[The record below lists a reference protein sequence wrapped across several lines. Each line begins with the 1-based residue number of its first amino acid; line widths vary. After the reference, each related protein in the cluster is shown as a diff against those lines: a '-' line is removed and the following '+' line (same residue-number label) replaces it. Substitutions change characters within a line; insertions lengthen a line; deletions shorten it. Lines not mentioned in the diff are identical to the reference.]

1 MPKKRPQKKQEPQP
15 EPLILV
21 EEEFFYTALILANHG
36 AKGAKDDDEDDEDD
50 DDNEV
55 NTEYFIELLVYTLF
69 NVETLGD
76 MFVEKALF
84 NILAALYGATSS
96 VTILYSEVRNWKFRS
111 CTIEPCLSQ
120 CGICVACENFMS
132 ESHLAVGDWDTFEQ
146 EYKIAYSNAYR
157 CKGRYHKF
165 SGKPCSNIAVDG
177 YLYCDSCVKNTD
189 YMVCL
194 MNKNTY
200 QVEIFVPLNRQ
211 NILRPPAPW
220 IPILPPCK
228 PQD

>member
-1 MPKKRPQKKQEPQP
+1 MLPFMPKKRRQKKQEPQP
-15 EPLILV
+15 KPEMLV
-21 EEEFFYTALILANHG
+21 ESQFLCAAMRLANH
-36 AKGAKDDDEDDEDD
+36 GAKDDDEDD
-50 DDNEV
+50 DDNEI

-96 VTILYSEVRNWKFRS
+96 VITLYSEVRNWKFRS
-111 CTIEPCLSQ
+111 CTIEPCFSQ
-120 CGICVACENFMS
+120 CGICVTCENFMS
-132 ESHLAVGDWDTFEQ
+132 ESHLAVGDWDIFEQ
-146 EYKIAYSNAYR
+146 EYKIAYNDAYV
-157 CKGRYHKF
+157 CKGRYHKI
-165 SGKPCSNIAVDG
+165 PVICSNIAVDG

-189 YMVCL
+189 CLVYL
-194 MNKNTY
+194 MNKDTY
-200 QVEIFVPLNRQ
+200 RVEISVLLNRQ

-228 PQD
+228 LD